1 MVVPSA
7 DYCQA
12 LAFALSPLLELV
24 YIFPMETVDLHCL
37 DDLALLVHDD
47 LIDCARMHDGL
58 MHVGISGGRSAKP
71 IIQGLLSCPSEFLSR
86 LRLYLVDE
94 RLDGETNLGTLFD
107 AGLRDAFAQGLL
119 KPEQLIV
126 PRKGK
131 PRMDNECELSLLYL
145 GVGEDGHIASLFPS
159 SFPGLDAQGCPGIV
173 FVDNSPK
180 PPATRITVTYRWFR
194 TWARQAK
201 IRLLFLGEGKREALL
216 RLLSG
221 KEGASSLPCSFFI
234 LEGFAV
240 TVVTDLK
247 GIPK

>member
-1 MVVPSA
+1 
-7 DYCQA
+7 
-12 LAFALSPLLELV
+12 
-24 YIFPMETVDLHCL
+24 METAYLHCL

-58 MHVGISGGRSAKP
+58 MPVGISGGRSAKP
-71 IIQGLLSCPSEFLSR
+71 LIQGLLSCPSELLSR

-94 RLDGETNLGTLFD
+94 RLEGETNLSTLLD
-107 AGLRDAFAQGLL
+107 AGLRDVFAQGLL
-119 KPEQLIV
+119 KPEQLII
-126 PRKGK
+126 PQKGK
-131 PRMDNECELSLLYL
+131 PRMDDERTLSLLYL

-159 SFPGLDAQGCPGIV
+159 SFPGLDAQGGPGIA

-180 PPATRITVTYRWFR
+180 PPATRVTVTYRWFR
-194 TWARQAK
+194 TWAGEAK

-221 KEGASSLPCSFFI
+221 KEGASSLPCSFFG